1 MVIRMRSSGLKLNI
15 SATMFLLLAC
25 ATILGNIVI
34 VLFWQR
40 QIVTAEIR
48 HAQAVAGQWEI
59 LVAGGKVPGA
69 IQAADLRQ
77 LCRAV
82 GPSCREAAYLN
93 DRTVVYAGM
102 TAPPPQLQELID
114 EAVQADRDIVRFAGT
129 TFGGIFCGN
138 KQLIVARPIAAEGAA
153 TAGLGMI
160 IDITTASQLVL
171 QHSKIIFAWILINV
185 LLLTII
191 GLSRLDRLVV
201 RPLERLVKTSESYDY
216 GDGVAFIGGEA
227 GSELG
232 QLSLALN
239 RMLARIEEDRQ
250 KLRASVHSL
259 EQANLQLVATQK
271 EMVRAE
277 KLAAVGRLAAGLA
290 HEIGNPIGIVQGY
303 LELLDNAD
311 LAAEDRRQFSQR
323 AIAEL
328 QRINHLIHQLLDF
341 SRASSQASEP
351 VAVQDLL
358 AEVIDMFVAQKRA
371 PGIGFEPQCPA
382 GKDVVIAN
390 AGEMRQVFLNC
401 LLNAAD
407 SIEEMGE
414 GHPGRIVVSCRCDR
428 EDGTVIEVVFADNG
442 RGIAADHLETIFD
455 PFYTT
460 KAPGKG
466 TGLGLSVSYSI
477 VEAAGGRIWAE
488 SSGGGAEIH
497 IELPVAQ

>member
-1 MVIRMRSSGLKLNI
+1 VIRMRSSGLKLNI

-48 HAQAVAGQWEI
+48 HAQAAAGQWEI
-59 LVAGGKVPGA
+59 LVAGGKAPVA
-69 IQAADLRQ
+69 IQAADLQQ

-82 GPSCREAAYLN
+82 GPSCREAAYVG
-93 DRTVVYAGM
+93 DRTVVSTGM
-102 TAPPPQLQELID
+102 TAAPPQLQEVMG
-114 EAVQADRDIVRFAGT
+114 EAVQANRDIVRFAGA
-129 TFGGIFCGN
+129 TFGGIFFGN
-138 KQLIVARPIAAEGAA
+138 KQLIVAGPIAAEGATA
-153 TAGLGMI
+153 AGLGMI
-160 IDITTASQLVL
+160 IDITTASHLVL
-171 QHSKIIFAWILINV
+171 QHGKIIFAWILINV

-216 GDGVAFIGGEA
+216 GDGVAFIDGEA

-303 LELLDNAD
+303 LELLENAD
-311 LAAEDRRQFSQR
+311 LAGDDRRQFSRR

-328 QRINHLIHQLLDF
+328 RRIDRLIHQLLDF
-341 SRASSQASEP
+341 SRASSQAPGP
-351 VAVQDLL
+351 VAVQGLL
-358 AEVIDMFVAQKRA
+358 AEVIDMFTAQKRVPEVRFA
-371 PGIGFEPQCPA
+371 RHCAEGD
-382 GKDVVIAN
+382 DVVVAG
-390 AGEMRQVFLNC
+390 AGELRQVFLNC

-414 GHPGRIVVSCRCDR
+414 GHPGQIVIDCRCVPGDR
-428 EDGTVIEVVFADNG
+428 PMVEVVISDNG
-442 RGIAADHLETIFD
+442 RGIAADLLEMVFD

-477 VEAAGGRIWAE
+477 IEAAGGRIWAE
-488 SSGGGAEIH
+488 SPGAGAEIH
-497 IELPVAQ
+497 IELPAGGE

>member
-1 MVIRMRSSGLKLNI
+1 MRSSGLKLNI

-48 HAQAVAGQWEI
+48 HAQAVTGQWEI
-59 LVAGGKVPGA
+59 LVVGGKAPGA

-82 GPSCREAAYLN
+82 GPSCREAAYLG
-93 DRTVVYAGM
+93 DRMVVYAGM
-102 TAPPPQLQELID
+102 TAAPPQLQEVIG
-114 EAVQADRDIVRFAGT
+114 EALQADRDIVRFAGA
-129 TFGGIFCGN
+129 TFGGIFFGN
-138 KQLIVARPIAAEGAA
+138 KQLIIARPIAAKGAA

-160 IDITTASQLVL
+160 IDITTASHLVL

-311 LAAEDRRQFSQR
+311 LAVEDRRQFSQR

-341 SRASSQASEP
+341 SRASSQAPEP

-371 PGIGFEPQCPA
+371 PAISFVPQCPA

-407 SIEEMGE
+407 SIEEMGA
-414 GHPGRIVVSCRCDR
+414 GHPGRIGVSCRCDR
-428 EDGTVIEVVFADNG
+428 EDGAVVHVVFADNG
-442 RGIAADHLETIFD
+442 RGIAADQLETIFD

-477 VEAAGGRIWAE
+477 IEAAGGRIWAE
-488 SSGGGAEIH
+488 STGEGAEIH

>member
-1 MVIRMRSSGLKLNI
+1 MRSSGLKLNI

-40 QIVTAEIR
+40 QIVTAEVR

-59 LVAGGKVPGA
+59 LVAGGKAPEA
-69 IQAADLRQ
+69 IQAADLQQ

-82 GPSCREAAYLN
+82 GPSCREAAYLG
-93 DRTVVYAGM
+93 DRSVVYAGM
-102 TAPPPQLQELID
+102 TAPPPQLQEVMG
-114 EAVQADRDIVRFAGT
+114 EAVQIDRDIVRFAGA
-129 TFGGIFCGN
+129 TFGGIFFGN
-138 KQLIVARPIAAEGAA
+138 KQLIVARPIAAAGVAA
-153 TAGLGMI
+153 AGLGMI
-160 IDITTASQLVL
+160 IDITTASHLVL

-311 LAAEDRRQFSQR
+311 LAPEDRRQFSQR

-341 SRASSQASEP
+341 SRASSQAPEP
-351 VAVQDLL
+351 VAVEDLL

-371 PGIGFEPQCPA
+371 PEISFVPQCSA
-382 GKDVVIAN
+382 GDDVVIAN
-390 AGEMRQVFLNC
+390 PGEMRQVFLNC

-414 GHPGRIVVSCRCDR
+414 GHPGRIVVSCRCDQ
-428 EDGTVIEVVFADNG
+428 GGGAVVHVVFADNG
-442 RGIAADHLETIFD
+442 RGIATDHLETIFD

-488 SSGGGAEIH
+488 SSGVGAEIH
-497 IELPVAQ
+497 IELPAVR